1 MSQLGQDELA
11 KYPFLVD
18 TKQYLEEHGF
28 TLEQLANDPDLKDIR
43 ERAFERIKVS
53 TEGKMSV
60 LDLTDE
66 VKEHT
71 LLYEIFSFL
80 LAMISLNLAEKP
92 ILIKR
97 FALAELRRAEK
108 LLESDLGNIK
118 NKSKRM
124 LSMQIIYEIT
134 SMQIKER
141 EGGFIVTIQ
150 DYERLSKKVHVHE
163 LKLDDKCIDKDQVF
177 LNAHQIVI
185 LVREEIRE
193 YIQSNIAKTRTPQMI
208 QGLESITA
216 DIIELAKKF
225 ENKAVYSND
234 DFSLNDP
241 IKMLKSKENL
251 KLGQDELAKYPF
263 LANAG
268 QYLRDKG
275 FTLEHLANDPDL
287 KDIRERAF
295 ERIKVSTEGKMFV
308 SDLTD
313 EASKE
318 HMLPREVFSFLL
330 AVILLKL
337 SSKSTLV
344 NRFALAE
351 AQRAEKFLES
361 DLGDNKSDSKRLAIK
376 IIGDLFSVEIGER
389 DNDFVVHIQD
399 YIQHS
404 IKFHEREWKLV
415 NRRVEEGFVFLN
427 KHQTVRLIRQK
438 LTEHIKSKIIQ
449 ANTPQMIQGLES
461 ITADIIEL
469 AKKFEGNVVYSG
481 EYPPCIKH
489 AIKVLEDGENLP
501 HSGRFMLATF
511 LLARGKSIQEIA
523 PLFKNAPDYNEKITL
538 YQLNNL
544 AGSSG
549 TKYTCPSCVKLN
561 TQDLCFKIP
570 ECDKIYNPVQFG
582 AKLE

>member
-1 MSQLGQDELA
+1 MSHLGHNELA

-28 TLEQLANDPDLKDIR
+28 TLEQLAKDPDLKDIR
-43 ERAFERIKVS
+43 ERAFERIKVA
-53 TEGKMSV
+53 TEGRIFVS
-60 LDLTDE
+60 DLTDD
-66 VKEHT
+66 VKEHI

-80 LAMISLNLAEKP
+80 LAMILLNLAEKP
-92 ILIKR
+92 TLVKR
-97 FALAELRRAEK
+97 FALAELRRAEN
-108 LLESDLGNIK
+108 LLEGDLGNVK
-118 NKSKRM
+118 NESKRA
-124 LSMQIIYEIT
+124 LSIKIIYEIT
-134 SMQIKER
+134 AIQIKER
-141 EGGFIVTIQ
+141 EGVFVIPVQ
-150 DYERLSKKVHVHE
+150 DYERLSKKVHTRE
-163 LKLDDKCIDKDQVF
+163 LKLDDKCIEKDHVS
-177 LNAHQIVI
+177 LNAHQTVI

-193 YIQSNIAKTRTPQMI
+193 RIESNIAKTNTPQMI

-216 DIIELAKKF
+216 DIVELAKRF
-225 ENKAVYSND
+225 ENKAVYSDD
-234 DFSLNDP
+234 DFSLDDP

-263 LANAG
+263 LADAG
-268 QYLRDKG
+268 QYLREKG
-275 FTLEHLANDPDL
+275 FTLEQLARDPDL
-287 KDIRERAF
+287 GDIRERAF
-295 ERIKVSTEGKMFV
+295 ERIKVATEGRIFV

-318 HMLPREVFSFLL
+318 HILPREVFSFLL

-337 SSKSTLV
+337 SSKPTLV

-361 DLGDNKSDSKRLAIK
+361 DLGDNKNDSKRLAIR

-389 DNDFVVHIQD
+389 DNDFVVPIQD
-399 YIQHS
+399 YIRHS

-415 NRRVEEGFVFLN
+415 NRRVEGGFVFLN
-427 KHQTVRLIRQK
+427 THQTVRLIRQK
-438 LTEHIKSKIIQ
+438 LTEHIKYNITQ
-449 ANTPQMIQGLES
+449 AKTPQMIQGLES
-461 ITADIIEL
+461 ITADIVKL
-469 AKKFEGNVVYSG
+469 AKRFEGNVVYSG

-511 LLARGKSIQEIA
+511 LLARDKSIQEIA

-544 AGSSG
+544 AGANG

-582 AKLE
+582 AKRE